1 MNIYTTSVFHKRIQL
16 IFLKCVCLA
25 SLLANPAGVLAAAL
39 ENVEFRPL
47 DQDRF
52 EVVLSL
58 DGLDFEN
65 PQVFAIEQPA
75 RLVLDLPG
83 VTNQVVEKQ
92 FPLTLNNASEAIL
105 LGTPNRTRLV
115 INMNNP
121 VSHNL
126 QVSGSSV
133 TLVVGSSNS
142 VASQES
148 SAQPSIISRVTATQ
162 EDSSIAD
169 KNLHIENLDFR
180 RGEVGEGNILFELE
194 DDEVNTD
201 VSVSG
206 NTIEVRFFDVSLQES
221 LQRVFDVQDFATP
234 ISTFSA
240 ENVGRDSVVEITTV
254 EPFEY
259 LAYQTDTQYVVSVK
273 PRARPGTP
281 GAENE
286 FNYTGEKLSLNFQD
300 IEVRAVLQLIA
311 DFTEL
316 NLVAS
321 DTVNGSITLRL
332 QNVPWDQALDIV
344 LKAKGLDQRR
354 EGNVLLVAPIAEIA
368 ERERLEIEAGR
379 QLQELAP
386 LSTEYIR
393 IRYADATQLFN
404 LLSSTSGGNGEETQG
419 LRSPRGSAIVDQ
431 RTNTIVLT
439 DVAEKIESFRRMIDE
454 LDIPIRQVLIEARI
468 VIASNDFRRELGI
481 RWGGTGVNFSNSGD
495 SVVQYG
501 STLNDVGGQAIDF
514 FNGSSGNIDMVPAVD
529 LGVGAATSS
538 FAVSFLTDSAFV
550 DLELSAL
557 ESEGYGEVISQP
569 KVLTGDKQT
578 AYIKSGSE
586 VAYQE
591 AASSGATTTS
601 FREAVLQ
608 LEVTPQITP
617 DNRVI
622 LDLLVA
628 QDSIGDL
635 VFGGEP
641 TIDTTELGTQV
652 LVDSGETLVLG
663 GIFRMNQTETEN
675 KVPFLGDLPIVGNA
689 FKNTLT
695 NTEKQEIL
703 IFITPRIIDENFT
716 SR

>member
-1 MNIYTTSVFHKRIQL
+1 MNIYPIKVFDKNFRL
-16 IFLKCVCLA
+16 ICLKWVCLV
-25 SLLANPAGVLAAAL
+25 SLLVCSAGAMSAAL

-47 DQDRF
+47 VQDRF

-58 DGLDFEN
+58 DGMDFET

-83 VTNQVVEKQ
+83 VTNQVAEKQ
-92 FPLTLNNASEAIL
+92 FPLTLNNASQAIL
-105 LGTPNRTRLV
+105 LGTPERTRLV
-115 INMNNP
+115 INMNNA

-126 QVSGSSV
+126 QVSGSTV
-133 TLVVGSSNS
+133 RLVVGSS
-142 VASQES
+142 VASGSQ
-148 SAQPSIISRVTATQ
+148 SASQ
-162 EDSSIAD
+162 SSIVPRLAAAQTD
-169 KNLHIENLDFR
+169 NSGMGEILHIEELDFR
-180 RGEVGEGNILFELE
+180 RGETGEGNILLELE

-201 VSVSG
+201 VSVLG
-206 NTIEVRFFDVSLQES
+206 NTIEVRFFDVSLPEN
-221 LQRVFDVQDFATP
+221 LQRIFDVQDFSTP
-234 ISTFSA
+234 VSKFSA
-240 ENVGRDSVVEITTV
+240 ETIGRDSIVEITTI

-259 LAYQTDTQYVVSVK
+259 LAYQTDTSYVVSVK
-273 PRARPGTP
+273 PRAAPGTP

-368 ERERLEIEAGR
+368 ERERMEIEAGR

-393 IRYADATQLFN
+393 IRYADASQLFE
-404 LLSSTSGGNGEETQG
+404 LLTSTGSTEDSPG
-419 LRSPRGSAIVDQ
+419 LLSPRGSAIVDQ

-439 DVAEKIESFRRMIDE
+439 DVAEKITAFRRMIDE

-481 RWGGTGVNFSNSGD
+481 RWGGTGVDFSDSGD

-501 STLNDVGGQAIDF
+501 PSRGSVGGQAIDAF
-514 FNGSSGNIDMVPAVD
+514 GVNAGNIDLAPAVD
-529 LGVGAATSS
+529 LGVAAASSS

-591 AASSGATTTS
+591 AASSGATTTA

-617 DNRVI
+617 DDRVI

-663 GIFRMNQTETEN
+663 GIFRMNQTEQEN

-695 NTEKQEIL
+695 KTEKQEIL
-703 IFITPRIIDENFT
+703 IFITPKIIDENFS

>member
-1 MNIYTTSVFHKRIQL
+1 MN
-16 IFLKCVCLA
+16 
-25 SLLANPAGVLAAAL
+25 
-39 ENVEFRPL
+39 
-47 DQDRF
+47 D
-52 EVVLSL
+52 
-58 DGLDFEN
+58 
-65 PQVFAIEQPA
+65 
-75 RLVLDLPG
+75 
-83 VTNQVVEKQ
+83 
-92 FPLTLNNASEAIL
+92 
-105 LGTPNRTRLV
+105 
-115 INMNNP
+115 P

-126 QVSGSSV
+126 QVTGSSV
-133 TLVVGSSNS
+133 RLVVGSSTG
-142 VASQES
+142 V
-148 SAQPSIISRVTATQ
+148 SAPVPSGQSSIISRLEAAQ
-162 EDSSIAD
+162 DSSSAMD
-169 KNLHIENLDFR
+169 ENLRIENLDFR

-201 VSVSG
+201 LSVSG
-206 NTIEVRFFDVSLQES
+206 NTIEVRFFDVSLREN
-221 LQRVFDVQDFATP
+221 LERVFDVQDFATP
-234 ISTFSA
+234 ISRFSA
-240 ENVGRDSVVEITTV
+240 RRVGRDSVVEITTV

-259 LAYQTDTQYVVSVK
+259 LAYQTDTSYVVSVK
-273 PRARPGTP
+273 PRARPGTS

-300 IEVRAVLQLIA
+300 IEVRSVLQLIA

-393 IRYADATQLFN
+393 IRYADAPQLFS
-404 LLSSTSGGNGEETQG
+404 LLSSSEGSNEETQK
-419 LRSPRGSAIVDQ
+419 LLSPRGSAIVDQ
-431 RTNTIVLT
+431 RTNTIILT

-501 STLNDVGGQAIDF
+501 ATRANVGGQAINAF
-514 FNGSSGNIDMVPAVD
+514 GANAGNIDMVPAVD

-601 FREAVLQ
+601 FREAVLM

-652 LVDSGETLVLG
+652 LVNSGETLVLG
-663 GIFRMNQTETEN
+663 GIFRMNQTESED
-675 KVPFLGDLPIVGNA
+675 KVPFLGDIPIFGNA

>member
-1 MNIYTTSVFHKRIQL
+1 M
-16 IFLKCVCLA
+16 
-25 SLLANPAGVLAAAL
+25 
-39 ENVEFRPL
+39 
-47 DQDRF
+47 
-52 EVVLSL
+52 
-58 DGLDFEN
+58 
-65 PQVFAIEQPA
+65 
-75 RLVLDLPG
+75 
-83 VTNQVVEKQ
+83 
-92 FPLTLNNASEAIL
+92 
-105 LGTPNRTRLV
+105 
-115 INMNNP
+115 
-121 VSHNL
+121 
-126 QVSGSSV
+126 
-133 TLVVGSSNS
+133 
-142 VASQES
+142 
-148 SAQPSIISRVTATQ
+148 TATQ
-162 EDSSIAD
+162 VDSSIVD
-169 KNLHIENLDFR
+169 ENLHIENLDFR

-393 IRYADATQLFN
+393 IRYADATQLFD
-404 LLSSTSGGNGEETQG
+404 LLSSTGSNGEETQK
-419 LRSPRGSAIVDQ
+419 LLSPRGSAIVDQ

-468 VIASNDFRRELGI
+468 VIA
-481 RWGGTGVNFSNSGD
+481 
-495 SVVQYG
+495 
-501 STLNDVGGQAIDF
+501 
-514 FNGSSGNIDMVPAVD
+514 
-529 LGVGAATSS
+529 
-538 FAVSFLTDSAFV
+538 
-550 DLELSAL
+550 
-557 ESEGYGEVISQP
+557 
-569 KVLTGDKQT
+569 
-578 AYIKSGSE
+578 
-586 VAYQE
+586 
-591 AASSGATTTS
+591 
-601 FREAVLQ
+601 
-608 LEVTPQITP
+608 
-617 DNRVI
+617 
-622 LDLLVA
+622 
-628 QDSIGDL
+628 
-635 VFGGEP
+635 
-641 TIDTTELGTQV
+641 
-652 LVDSGETLVLG
+652 
-663 GIFRMNQTETEN
+663 
-675 KVPFLGDLPIVGNA
+675 
-689 FKNTLT
+689 
-695 NTEKQEIL
+695 
-703 IFITPRIIDENFT
+703 
-716 SR
+716 